1 MGRKWTFEDA
11 AAVWLK
17 LREADGADDHDL
29 DQFEQAEAF
38 LLQHTP
44 QSGAEADTLI
54 QVIMDQHGERSDGLD
69 HTALMALRTFVRSPS
84 VQRAA

>member
-11 AAVWLK
+11 VAVWLK
-17 LREADGADDHDL
+17 LREAEEASDREL
-29 DQFEQAEAF
+29 DQFEQAEVF

-44 QSGAEADTLI
+44 RSGTEADALI
-54 QVIMDQHGERSDGLD
+54 QVIMDQRGERSDGLD
-69 HTALMALRTFVRSPS
+69 QTALMALRTYVQSPS